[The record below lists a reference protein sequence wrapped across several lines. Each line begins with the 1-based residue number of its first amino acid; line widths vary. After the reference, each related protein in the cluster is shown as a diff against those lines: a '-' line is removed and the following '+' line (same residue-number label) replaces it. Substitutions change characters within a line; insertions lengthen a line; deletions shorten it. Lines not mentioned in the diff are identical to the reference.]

1 MQRVFYQATC
11 GLDIPG
17 CTSCGM
23 PRKKVVVIA
32 ADSTPGSAWNPAFFG
47 NDRAHRCAARCR
59 VGRLGLQFFAR
70 HPSRAGPCG
79 ALEQV
84 NVWVCPGMVR
94 SALTRLAELYR
105 RQS

>member
-32 ADSTPGSAWNPAFFG
+32 ADSTPGGAWNPAFF
-47 NDRAHRCAARCR
+47 R
-59 VGRLGLQFFAR
+59 
-70 HPSRAGPCG
+70 
-79 ALEQV
+79 E
-84 NVWVCPGMVR
+84 
-94 SALTRLAELYR
+94 
-105 RQS
+105 